1 MKEKCPLR
9 LRDMLRSRGMFKQPR
24 GRGGRGASSA
34 TGSRATAGSTTR
46 RWNPAETNF
55 TPPVVTEG
63 YGANQLPRRISTI
76 EEQQE
81 EEELP
86 QVGDSTDIL
95 DDLDFNTLD
104 EATISA
110 LYEEIK
116 DIPIETP
123 SDSRQ
128 DFPEGQ

>member
-1 MKEKCPLR
+1 M
-9 LRDMLRSRGMFKQPR
+9 
-24 GRGGRGASSA
+24 
-34 TGSRATAGSTTR
+34 TR
-46 RWNPAETNF
+46 RWNPAEAKF

-63 YGANQLPRRISTI
+63 YGANQLPRQISTI
-76 EEQQE
+76 EERHE

-104 EATISA
+104 EATIAA

-116 DIPIETP
+116 DIPMETP
-123 SDSRQ
+123 TDSRQ